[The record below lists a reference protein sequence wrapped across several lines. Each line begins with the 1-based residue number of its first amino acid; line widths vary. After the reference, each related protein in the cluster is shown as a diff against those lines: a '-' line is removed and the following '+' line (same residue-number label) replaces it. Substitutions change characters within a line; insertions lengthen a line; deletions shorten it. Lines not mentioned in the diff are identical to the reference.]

1 MANDPTVRVF
11 NNFYNLDLIVGAD
24 QYEIVH
30 SFFRARTN
38 SAATARSFTEVLFRV
53 SNTTDKNVIELLQG
67 MENQNEMQI
76 QLTLAYYLNTLSN
89 TKSVLYGASSI
100 MTPNPKVQRNI
111 IQ

>member
-1 MANDPTVRVF
+1 MANDYTVRVF

-24 QYEIVH
+24 QYEVVH

-38 SAATARSFTEVLFRV
+38 SNDTANSFTETLFRV
-53 SNTTDKNVIELLQG
+53 SNITDTPVLELLQG
-67 MENQNEMQI
+67 MENQDAMQI
-76 QLTLAYYLNTLSN
+76 QLSLAYYLNTLSD
-89 TKSVLYGASSI
+89 TKSVLFGANSV